1 MDTIILK
8 EIYLIIGVLIFIS
21 LFLVLFF
28 SKNEVTKEIISKNS
42 TENIP
47 TKDSIEDIGQK
58 NSISLNLA
66 YTYFEMGQNDK
77 AQDLL
82 SKLNQSTFS
91 EEEKDLFKNLKKK
104 VD

>member
-47 TKDSIEDIGQK
+47 TKDTIEDLGQK

-91 EEEKDLFKNLKKK
+91 EEEKYLFKNLKKK

>member
-1 MDTIILK
+1 MDTVILK

-42 TENIP
+42 TENTP
-47 TKDSIEDIGQK
+47 TKESIEDIGQK

-91 EEEKDLFKNLKKK
+91 EEEKNLFENIKKK